1 MESRNLEAALLH
13 ANTMMNVNRGFVEV
27 REKLDDDIVF
37 LEDEDADEFYQMT
50 TEFDYVYETFRII
63 ERKYEDGKEINMIDV
78 DMMANYIDLMRS
90 YLESIS
96 DPF

>member
-37 LEDEDADEFYQMT
+37 LEDEDADEYYQMT
-50 TEFDYVYETFRII
+50 TEFDYIYESFRIV
-63 ERKYEDGKEINMIDV
+63 ERKYEDGKEINMLDV
-78 DMMANYIDLMRS
+78 DMMANYIDIMRS
-90 YLESIS
+90 YLESINDS
-96 DPF
+96 F

>member
-37 LEDEDADEFYQMT
+37 LEDEDADEYYQMT
-50 TEFDYVYETFRII
+50 NEFDYIYESFRIV
-63 ERKYEDGKEINMIDV
+63 ERKYEDGKEINMLDV
-78 DMMANYIDLMRS
+78 DMMANYIDIMRS
-90 YLESIS
+90 YLESINDS
-96 DPF
+96 F

>member
-13 ANTMMNVNRGFVEV
+13 ANTMMNVNRGFKEIK
-27 REKLDDDIVF
+27 EALHDDIVF
-37 LEDEDADEFYQMT
+37 LEDEDADEYYQMT
-50 TEFDYVYETFRII
+50 NEFDCVYESFRII
-63 ERKYEDGKEINMIDV
+63 ERKYENGKDINMLDV

-90 YLESIS
+90 YIESIS